1 MQPINPV
8 FDILRQYLPLLIPVL
23 IIQIILL
30 IVGLVDLFKSTTITR
45 GPRWVWALVI
55 IFINIIGPIIYFVV
69 GRKEE

>member
-1 MQPINPV
+1 MQQVNPV

-30 IVGLVDLFKSTTITR
+30 IVGLLDLFKPTTVTR

-55 IFINIIGPIIYFVV
+55 IFINIIGPIVYFVV